1 MSTETRP
8 SRPGEIL
15 DGAFALYRRHFALF
29 FLLAFLPQL
38 PIALFWL
45 VAPSLLRQGTTLGGD
60 LAFWV
65 APSLVAPFNI
75 FAIVLAMAA
84 LTHALSRAIAGE
96 TPSFGEA
103 LRAGLRRWVPVAAAT
118 VIAWVLIAVGLVL
131 FVVPGLLLLA
141 MWFAIYP
148 VAVLEERSALGALRR
163 STELASGA
171 RTRILGLTV
180 AAWVVVLVPMVALW
194 LVVGTNADARTV
206 MAGGTAAGNAVRVL
220 TLAQV
225 GSTLLAALT
234 WPFLMAVTLL
244 LYYDRRA
251 AVPSAAEVP
260 SATAVRLP
268 AEPA

>member
-1 MSTETRP
+1 MSAETRP
-8 SRPGEIL
+8 SRPGEVL
-15 DGAFALYRRHFALF
+15 DRAFALYRRHFTLL

-45 VAPSLLRQGTTLGGD
+45 LAPSLLRQGTTLGGD

-84 LTHALSRAIAGE
+84 LTHALARAIAGE
-96 TPSFGEA
+96 TPAFGDA
-103 LRAGLRRWVPVAAAT
+103 LRAGLRRWVPLAAAT
-118 VIAWVLIAVGLVL
+118 VIAWVLIALGLVL

-148 VAVLEERSALGALRR
+148 VAVLEGRSALGALKR
-163 STELASGA
+163 SNQLASGA
-171 RTRILGLTV
+171 RMRILGLTA
-180 AAWVVVLVPMVALW
+180 AAWVIALAPMAVLW
-194 LVVGTNADARTV
+194 LVVGMNADARAV
-206 MAGGTAAGNAVRVL
+206 MAGGAASESTVRML
-220 TLAQV
+220 THAQA
-225 GSTLLAALT
+225 GSTLLSSLT

-251 AVPSAAEVP
+251 AVPAA
-260 SATAVRLP
+260 AAVRLP

>member
-1 MSTETRP
+1 MSAETRP
-8 SRPGEIL
+8 SRPGEVL
-15 DGAFALYRRHFALF
+15 DRAFALYRRHFTLF

-45 VAPSLLRQGTTLGGD
+45 LAPSLLRQGTTLGGD

-84 LTHALSRAIAGE
+84 LTHALARAIAGE
-96 TPSFGEA
+96 TPAFGDA
-103 LRAGLRRWVPVAAAT
+103 LRAGLRRWVPLAAAT
-118 VIAWVLIAVGLVL
+118 VIAWVLIALGLVL

-148 VAVLEERSALGALRR
+148 VAVLEGRSALGALKR
-163 STELASGA
+163 SNQLASGA
-171 RTRILGLTV
+171 RMRILGLTA
-180 AAWVVVLVPMVALW
+180 AAWVIALAPMAVLW
-194 LVVGTNADARTV
+194 LVVGMNADARAV
-206 MAGGTAAGNAVRVL
+206 MAGGAASESTVRML
-220 TLAQV
+220 THAQA
-225 GSTLLAALT
+225 GSTLLSSLT

-251 AVPSAAEVP
+251 AVPAA
-260 SATAVRLP
+260 AAVRLP